1 MFNQIFY
8 IMGVLKQMPN
18 FEAHLPRTGFDM
30 SQSMAFTSAPG
41 MILPVYQDLL
51 NVGETVYLNGSLF
64 GRTQNLLNASMCD
77 VDFYIDWFFVPLPM
91 LYQLFPS
98 IRYQTNDYFSSSFQG
113 EVTANGTYLPLA
125 YMNELVGGMLNQA
138 LRSEPT
144 SQVFTVGGKT
154 SADRWDCY
162 GKQTFRLLNHF
173 GFNPYGMFNGWT
185 GAGAEGQDLGKYS
198 AQQNPNVF
206 PLYPLAYQA
215 IFQNYFRIEDR
226 EKPYQL
232 CCNYDLFH
240 DQQSEVNHKS
250 IPSHGVFQLRYRPRH
265 KDYFTSIKVSPILSA
280 MSMLDADNTQL
291 GYILNKVNNYLDT
304 NPVSVAGENATD
316 TTLADGI
323 LQPNFTQV
331 ASTNYENDFNIS
343 SGNIRS
349 LFAVEKL
356 MRIIGRSK
364 KDYDSQVLAHFG
376 FKVPHDVKHQLTHIF
391 TQHGIL
397 RIGSI
402 ASTSDTYDSSTDSG
416 RALGSTGGQ
425 GYFMIDEDKKP
436 RKFTAPVDGVVM
448 AVVSSAP
455 RYRYSGTFDKQ
466 NSIASRLDFYTP
478 EFDKLGMQ
486 PLYEYECKR
495 SKVGTADRLGWQLR
509 YEQYKRKYDRC
520 TEAFRN
526 DQQGVNYFKTWL
538 LGRESFFNI
547 DPAGVPYAEDFYVS
561 PSDLDTIMY
570 VPYNGSWSDDYA
582 VHPYLMFSTDPFLND
597 FRANV
602 KKVSTM
608 STYGEPEL

>member
-1 MFNQIFY
+1 
-8 IMGVLKQMPN
+8 MPN
-18 FEAHLPRTGFDM
+18 YEAHLPRTGFDM

-113 EVTANGTYLPLA
+113 EVTANGSYLPLA
-125 YMNELVGGMLNQA
+125 YMNELVGGTANEGRRAQA
-138 LRSEPT
+138 T
-144 SQVFTVGGKT
+144 SQVFSVGGKS
-154 SADRWDCY
+154 SADAWDCY

-185 GAGAEGQDLGKYS
+185 GAGAEGQDLGKYAS
-198 AQQNPNVF
+198 QQNPNVF

-232 CCNYDLFH
+232 CCNFDYFH
-240 DQQSEVNHKS
+240 DQQSDLNHKS

-265 KDYFTSIKVSPILSA
+265 KDYFTSVKVSPILSS
-280 MSMLDADNTQL
+280 MSLLDGNNTQV
-291 GYILNKVNNYLDT
+291 GQILSKVNNYLSSSSVSDT
-304 NPVSVAGENATD
+304 DKDGNGVAVS
-316 TTLADGI
+316 DGI
-323 LQPNFTQV
+323 LAPSFTQV
-331 ASTNYENDFNIS
+331 S
-343 SGNIRS
+343 SSIVEDSQTVTTGSIRTM
-349 LFAVEKL
+349 FAVEKL

-402 ASTSDTYDSSTDSG
+402 ASTSDTYDSVNERG

-425 GYFMIDEDKKP
+425 GYFLIEEDKKS

-455 RYRYSGTFDKQ
+455 RYRYNGTFDKQ
-466 NSIASRLDFYTP
+466 NAITSRLDFYTP

-486 PLYEYECKR
+486 PLYAYEAKR
-495 SKVGTADRLGWQLR
+495 SEIGTSKRLGWQLR
-509 YEQYKRKYDRC
+509 YEQFKRKYDRC

-538 LGRESFFNI
+538 LGRESFFNF
-547 DPAGVPYAEDFYVS
+547 DPTGIPYAEDFYVS
-561 PSDLDTIMY
+561 PSDLDSIMY
-570 VPYNGSWSDDYA
+570 VPYNGAWSDDYA
-582 VHPYLMFSTDPFLND
+582 VNPYLMFSTDPFIND

>member
-1 MFNQIFY
+1 
-8 IMGVLKQMPN
+8 MGVLKQMPN
-18 FEAHLPRTGFDM
+18 YEAHLPRTGFDM
-30 SQSMAFTSAPG
+30 SQSTAFTSAPG

-125 YMNELVGGMLNQA
+125 YMNDLVGGAFSQTHRA
-138 LRSEPT
+138 DYT
-144 SQVFTVGGKT
+144 SQIFSVGGKNT
-154 SADRWDCY
+154 ADRWDCY

-173 GFNPYGMFNGWT
+173 GFNPYGMFNGWSGV
-185 GAGAEGQDLGKYS
+185 GAQGQDLGKYAS
-198 AQQNPNVF
+198 QQNPNVF
-206 PLYPLAYQA
+206 PIYPLAYQA

-232 CCNYDLFH
+232 CCNYDYFH
-240 DQQSEVNHKS
+240 DQQTELNHKS

-265 KDYFTSIKVSPILSA
+265 KDYFTSVKVSPILSS
-280 MSMLDADNTQL
+280 MSLVDSDNVQV
-291 GYILNKVNNYLDT
+291 GDILARVNNFLDVESSVSASTYLGNYSGISDGNL
-304 NPVSVAGENATD
+304 NPAISQAAVDVAGDAGT
-316 TTLADGI
+316 
-323 LQPNFTQV
+323 V
-331 ASTNYENDFNIS
+331 S
-343 SGNIRS
+343 SGAIRS

-376 FKVPHDVKHQLTHIF
+376 FKVPHDGKHQLTHIF

-397 RIGSI
+397 KIGSI
-402 ASTSDTYDSSTDSG
+402 SSVADTYDSNTDSG

-425 GYFMIDEDKKP
+425 GYFMIPEDKKA

-455 RYRYSGTFDKQ
+455 RYRYNGCFDKQ
-466 NSIASRLDFYTP
+466 NAITNRLDFYTP

-486 PLYEYECKR
+486 PLYQYEGKR
-495 SKVGTADRLGWQLR
+495 SKIGTAERWGWQLR

-526 DQQGVNYFKTWL
+526 DQQGVNFFKTWL
-538 LGRESFFNI
+538 LGRESFFGS
-547 DPAGVPYAEDFYVS
+547 DPSGYPFAEDFYVS

-570 VPYNGSWSDDYA
+570 VPYNGAWSDDYA
-582 VHPYLMFSTDPFLND
+582 VNPYLMFTTDPFIND